1 MVPARCDSR
10 ALEAHRPRNP
20 ATCNA
25 ASKGDGWA
33 RGDAR
38 TLTAMRNRLATTT
51 AVATTALCLAALL
64 VACSVAAPSRTP
76 PAPTVP
82 VSPAATVAP
91 SPTPRLGVRAPAG
104 VTTDAV
110 IRGAIYLGFEA
121 CVGLTPGPDSAYL
134 PPIGQDDFVV
144 AFPKGWKVVPAH
156 PSNPLFGDHFQV
168 LDATGQVVAVD
179 GDILEIEGV
188 ISMIEA
194 SYCGF
199 GWPISVRQAKLA
211 GS

>member
-1 MVPARCDSR
+1 MVPPRWDSR
-10 ALEAHRPRNP
+10 DRSPWTLQNP
-20 ATCNA
+20 AT
-25 ASKGDGWA
+25 DG
-33 RGDAR
+33 AR
-38 TLTAMRNRLATTT
+38 TLIAMRNRLATATR
-51 AVATTALCLAALL
+51 VATTALCLAALL
-64 VACSVAAPSRTP
+64 VACSAAAPSPTSP
-76 PAPTVP
+76 APTAPASPAPTV
-82 VSPAATVAP
+82 VP
-91 SPTPRLGVRAPAG
+91 SPTPRLGVRALAG
-104 VTTDAV
+104 VATDAV

-121 CVGLTPGPDSAYL
+121 CVGLTPGPDSAFL

-144 AFPKGWKVVPAH
+144 VFPKGWRIVPAH

-179 GDILEIEGV
+179 GDVLEIDGV

-199 GWPISVRQAKLA
+199 GWPISARQAKLA

>member
-1 MVPARCDSR
+1 MVPPRWDSR
-10 ALEAHRPRNP
+10 DRSPWTLQNP
-20 ATCNA
+20 AT
-25 ASKGDGWA
+25 DG
-33 RGDAR
+33 AR
-38 TLTAMRNRLATTT
+38 TLIAMRNRLATATR
-51 AVATTALCLAALL
+51 VATTALCLAALL
-64 VACSVAAPSRTP
+64 VACSAAAPSPTSP
-76 PAPTVP
+76 APTAPASPAPTV
-82 VSPAATVAP
+82 VP

-104 VTTDAV
+104 VATDAV

-121 CVGLTPGPDSAYL
+121 CVGLTPGPDSAFL

-144 AFPKGWKVVPAH
+144 VFPKGWKIVPAH
-156 PSNPLFGDHFQV
+156 PSNPLYGDHFQV

-179 GDILEIEGV
+179 GDVLEIDGV

-199 GWPISVRQAKLA
+199 GWPISARQAKLA

>member
-1 MVPARCDSR
+1 
-10 ALEAHRPRNP
+10 
-20 ATCNA
+20 
-25 ASKGDGWA
+25 
-33 RGDAR
+33 
-38 TLTAMRNRLATTT
+38 MRNRLATATR
-51 AVATTALCLAALL
+51 VATTALCLAALL
-64 VACSVAAPSRTP
+64 VACSAAAPSPTSP
-76 PAPTVP
+76 APTAPASPAPTV
-82 VSPAATVAP
+82 VP

-104 VTTDAV
+104 VATDAV

-121 CVGLTPGPDSAYL
+121 CVGLTPGPDSAFL

-144 AFPKGWKVVPAH
+144 VFPKGWKIVPAH
-156 PSNPLFGDHFQV
+156 PSNPLYGDHFQV

-179 GDILEIEGV
+179 GDVLEIDGV